1 MIGAHLAPTDGST
14 VSIPPPAP
22 AHPDPAP
29 QPGGLDDATRAW
41 GAAAHLSAFL
51 GAWLLG
57 LAFLGPLTVYLLGR
71 HRHPSVAFHAREAL
85 NFNLTVLLVAVVG
98 TIGGA
103 FVAVVTLGLG
113 LLALVPAAIVVALG
127 WLILVIVAGVRAW
140 DGEAYRY
147 PFSIRFVR

>member
-1 MIGAHLAPTDGST
+1 MSTPPAAPTQ
-14 VSIPPPAP
+14 PPT
-22 AHPDPAP
+22 AP
-29 QPGGLDDATRAW
+29 QPGGLDDATRVW
-41 GAAAHLSAFL
+41 GAAAHLSAFA

-98 TIGGA
+98 VLGGA

-113 LLALVPAAIVVALG
+113 LLALIPAALVVALG
-127 WLILVIVAGVRAW
+127 WLILVVVAGVRAW
-140 DGEAYRY
+140 DGEPYRY